1 MKRQIALMI
10 AGLLAATSAFTGSA
24 LAEEGA
30 KPITPAWTMEDV
42 VQQMR
47 DEYQGGTVMPEER
60 TGQIREFNLRIAE
73 FTHEITDGV
82 KVKAWGF
89 GFEGQPVSV
98 PGPALRAKQGDLV
111 RIHLKN
117 ETDQPHSLHSHGITS
132 VDEVNDGVPHVTG
145 AYIMPGETFTYQF
158 VASEAGTHWYHC
170 HVQTSLHQ
178 DMGMYGA
185 LIIEEAEKP
194 TWDREFVM
202 MVDEWDTHR
211 DPADAVTK
219 PTWNYFV
226 VNGKAGKSVPDMI
239 IPEGEIARIRL
250 INAGFESHALHLHGT
265 HFVITHKDGYQL
277 PLPQRA
283 DTLNIAPGETYDLL
297 VKGRDGLFPWHD
309 HNSLAVTDDGVYPG
323 GMLMHTRGSAARR
336 FDPDQAFTPLPLEGE
351 IHNQSHHPGDE
362 GHVIDHDDHVM
373 PVPKNGAAP
382 VVTQG
387 AVVPETTFG
396 QAVPFDPMAPL
407 ASVEAA
413 GGRVVAVKLEA
424 RRVRMEVAPGDAR
437 EVWSFNGQVPAPTIR
452 VRQGDTVRITL
463 TNKDPEMEHGLDF
476 HAGQMDSGTFHKAIQ
491 PGESITFDYVARYP
505 GVFYYHCSAG
515 PVIMHIANGMF
526 GAMIVDPPDYTP
538 AGTEYVLVQH
548 EWYDP
553 AGGLEALLTGQ
564 PTSVVLNGVAAQYVD
579 DPLTARA
586 GEKVRFYFVNAGANN
601 FASFHVIGEI
611 FDAVWADGNPRN
623 LKRGVQSVTVPP
635 GGAVVT
641 ELVAA
646 AGSYPVLTH
655 SLGDATAGALGILQV
670 QAVNRVTVLYNGL
683 DLSGS
688 ARLEEGRTY
697 VSAAAF
703 AAAARVDYAYDPGSG
718 RVMVAGKE
726 IAADASGHA
735 WVRELAAAVGA
746 SVSWDGSS
754 WTVVVMPVR

>member
-1 MKRQIALMI
+1 MSRRIALMLV
-10 AGLLAATSAFTGSA
+10 GLLVATSALTGSA
-24 LAEEGA
+24 LADEA
-30 KPITPAWTMEDV
+30 PKPITPEWRIEDV

-47 DEYQGGTVMPEER
+47 DEYQGGTVMPQER
-60 TGQIREFNLRIAE
+60 TGQVRDFHLHIAE
-73 FTHEITDGV
+73 FEHEITEGV
-82 KVKAWGF
+82 KVKAWGS

-98 PGPALRAKQGDLV
+98 PGPTLRAKQGDLV

-158 VASEAGTHWYHC
+158 VANEAGTHWYHC

-185 LIIEEAEKP
+185 LIIEDVAKP

-283 DTLNIAPGETYDLL
+283 DTLNIAPGETYDVL
-297 VKGRDGLFPWHD
+297 VKGRDGVFPWHD

-336 FDPDQAFTPLPLEGE
+336 FDPAQTFEPLPLEGE
-351 IHNQSHHPGDE
+351 IHNQGHHPGDE

-373 PVPKNGAAP
+373 VVPKNGAAP
-382 VVTQG
+382 VVTPN
-387 AVVPETTFG
+387 AVLPETTFG
-396 QAVPFDPMAPL
+396 QAVAFDPAAP
-407 ASVEAA
+407 APFGAVGGVVEV
-413 GGRVVAVKLEA
+413 RLEA
-424 RRVRMEVAPGDAR
+424 RRVNMEVAPGDVR
-437 EVWSFNGQVPAPTIR
+437 EVWTFGGQVPAPTIR

-463 TNKDPEMEHGLDF
+463 VNKDPEMEHGLDF
-476 HAGQMDSGTFHKAIQ
+476 HAGQMDSGTFHQAIG
-491 PGESITFDYVARYP
+491 PGESITFDYMARYP

-526 GAMIVDPPDYTP
+526 GAMIVDPPGYTP
-538 AGTEYVLVQH
+538 AGREYVLVQH

-564 PTSVVLNGVAAQYVD
+564 PTSVVLNGAAAQYVD
-579 DPLTARA
+579 RPLTAGA

-601 FASFHVIGEI
+601 FAGFHVIGEI
-611 FDAVWADGNPRN
+611 FDAVFSDGNPRN
-623 LKRGVQSVTVPP
+623 VRRGVQTVTVPP

-641 ELVAA
+641 EMVAA
-646 AGSYPVLTH
+646 AGSYPLLTH
-655 SLGDATAGALGILQV
+655 SMGDATMGALGVL
-670 QAVNRVTVLYNGL
+670 RVDPPAFGGVRVLCDGV
-683 DLSGS
+683 DLSAS
-688 ARLEEGRTY
+688 ARLSEGRTY

-703 AAAARVDYAYDPGSG
+703 AAAAHVDFAFDPGSG
-718 RVMVAGKE
+718 RVMVAGKGV
-726 IAADASGHA
+726 AAEVDGFV
-735 WVRELAAAVGA
+735 WVRELAAVVGA
-746 SVSWDGSS
+746 VVEWDASS
-754 WTVVVMPVR
+754 WTVVVVPAG

>member
-1 MKRQIALMI
+1 MQRRIALMM
-10 AGLLAATSAFTGSA
+10 AGLLVATSALTGSA
-24 LAEEGA
+24 VAEDAA
-30 KPITPAWTMEDV
+30 KPITPDWSMEAV

-47 DEYQGGTVMPEER
+47 DEYQGGTVLPEEG
-60 TGQIREFNLRIAE
+60 TGQVRDYHLRIAE
-73 FTHEITDGV
+73 FEHEITDGV

-98 PGPALRAKQGDLV
+98 PGPTLRVRQGDLV

-132 VDEVNDGVPHVTG
+132 VDELNDGVPHVTG
-145 AYIMPGETFTYQF
+145 AYVMPGETFIYQF

-185 LIIEEAEKP
+185 LIVEDVEKP

-219 PTWNYFV
+219 PTYNYYV
-226 VNGKAGKSVPDMI
+226 VNGKAGTSVPDMI

-309 HNSLAVTDDGVYPG
+309 HNSLAVTNDGVYPG
-323 GMLMHTRGSAARR
+323 GMLMHTRGSAARQ
-336 FDPDQAFTPLPLEGE
+336 FDADQSFAPLPLEGE
-351 IHNQSHHPGDE
+351 IHNQGHHPGDE
-362 GHVIDHDDHVM
+362 GYLIDHDDHVM

-382 VVTQG
+382 VVTPN
-387 AVVPETTFG
+387 AAVPETTFG
-396 QAVPFDPMAPL
+396 DAVPFDAKAP
-407 ASVEAA
+407 ASVETS
-413 GGRVVAVKLEA
+413 GNLVEVKLEA
-424 RRVRMEVAPGDAR
+424 RRVNMEVAPGDVR

-463 TNKDPEMEHGLDF
+463 TNKDPEMAHGLDF
-476 HAGQMDSGTFHKAIQ
+476 HAGQMDSGTFHQAIQ
-491 PGESITFDYVARYP
+491 PGGSITFDYVASYP

-526 GAMIVDPPDYTP
+526 GAMIVDPPDYEP
-538 AGTEYVLVQH
+538 AGAEYVLVQH

-553 AGGLEALLTGQ
+553 AGGLDALLTGQ
-564 PTSVVLNGVAAQYVD
+564 PTSVVLNGVAAQYVER
-579 DPLTARA
+579 PLTAEA
-586 GEKVRFYFVNAGANN
+586 GEKVRFYFVNAGASN
-601 FASFHVIGEI
+601 FAGFHVIGEI
-611 FDAVWADGNPRN
+611 FDAVWADGNLRN
-623 LKRGVQSVTVPP
+623 LKRGVQTVMVPP

-646 AGSYPVLTH
+646 EGEYPVLTH
-655 SLGDATAGALGILQV
+655 SLGDATLGAMG
-670 QAVNRVTVLYNGL
+670 VL
-683 DLSGS
+683 
-688 ARLEEGRTY
+688 
-697 VSAAAF
+697 
-703 AAAARVDYAYDPGSG
+703 
-718 RVMVAGKE
+718 RVML
-726 IAADASGHA
+726 
-735 WVRELAAAVGA
+735 VR
-746 SVSWDGSS
+746 
-754 WTVVVMPVR
+754 